1 MLPFLCPEIF
11 PESLLPPLANYL
23 KNPKASTGSDVV
35 LTRALL
41 GYNNTPEASYLFEV
55 AEGSLFRYQ
64 KKTYQKGRKRRTRFE
79 CIELSS
85 KRLYLFNQNAQITLI
100 Q

>member
-1 MLPFLCPEIF
+1 
-11 PESLLPPLANYL
+11 
-23 KNPKASTGSDVV
+23 
-35 LTRALL
+35 LL